1 MNNIISKEYK
11 GITYNITQEAIDD
24 LKTYHDIDAIAEMER
39 GIDLELKR
47 LKIGVVI
54 YNNTANL
61 TVTKL
66 H

>member
-1 MNNIISKEYK
+1 MDNIISKEYK

-24 LKTYHDIDAIAEMER
+24 FKTYHDINAIAEIER
-39 GIDLELKR
+39 GIDL
-47 LKIGVVI
+47 VI
-54 YNNTANL
+54 YNNNAHL